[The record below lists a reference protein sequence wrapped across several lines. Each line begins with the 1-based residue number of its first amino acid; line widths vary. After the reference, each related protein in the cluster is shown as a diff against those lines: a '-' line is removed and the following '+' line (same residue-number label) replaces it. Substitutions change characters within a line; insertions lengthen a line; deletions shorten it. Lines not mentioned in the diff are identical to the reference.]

1 MREARP
7 GPKRAVTGQG
17 VRTHAVPLASEKGAT
32 RRKEV
37 TQPQGPE
44 HIRYL
49 TKLDSSVGRAT
60 YLLCDLTQV
69 F

>member
-1 MREARP
+1 MREARS

-17 VRTHAVPLASEKGAT
+17 VHTHAVPLASAKGVT

-37 TQPQGPE
+37 TQPQEPG
-44 HIRYL
+44 HIWSQ
-49 TKLDSSVGRAT
+49 TKLDSSLGPAT